1 MNDRTLY
8 LRNYY
13 YMNKHTV
20 KIKQKEWV
28 KKNKEYVNSYMREY
42 MRLYRL
48 NKALKKKSRVGRGIV
63 KLQPKKPYFLKIEKK
78 DIMLYF
84 D

>member
-1 MNDRTLY
+1 
-8 LRNYY
+8 
-13 YMNKHTV
+13 
-20 KIKQKEWV
+20 
-28 KKNKEYVNSYMREY
+28 